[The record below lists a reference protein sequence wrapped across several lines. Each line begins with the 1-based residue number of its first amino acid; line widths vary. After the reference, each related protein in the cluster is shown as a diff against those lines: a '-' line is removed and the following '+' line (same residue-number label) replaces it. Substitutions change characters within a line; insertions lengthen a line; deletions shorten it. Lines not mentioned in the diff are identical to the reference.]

1 MIIEN
6 SWTDL
11 NSRYLRTQAFHKAFN
26 VYDEADMSS
35 FTDELFRVPC
45 LNGKGD
51 LATFDLCHFGTG
63 TNGLTQSGRGEVFN

>member
-11 NSRYLRTQAFHKAFN
+11 NSRYLRTQAFHKAFD
-26 VYDEADMSS
+26 VYDEADMRS

-51 LATFDLCHFGTG
+51 LATFDPRPRC
-63 TNGLTQSGRGEVFN
+63 R